1 VLSIPI
7 VNTNLVLTYSSQWA
21 AGRQDRPNWNAG
33 GIGLGGWSI
42 NALQRYD
49 TADGVLL
56 AGDGSWRFAT
66 GVALAAGGQAVPS
79 FDGSVAYV
87 FDAAGHHIRT
97 VDGRLGTT
105 LLTLSYDAA
114 GRLSSVD
121 GSVAGQP
128 AHLIVKRSD
137 QGAPTA
143 LIGMDGASTSMELD
157 ANGQLLSVRS
167 PSGVD
172 TAISWAPGGLVTS
185 ETDPVG
191 GVTRFTYDQA
201 GRLSSTT
208 DADRVAQISTR
219 STSAPRRVKARKPL

>member
-1 VLSIPI
+1 VPCDQQAAVLSIPI
-7 VNTNLVLTYSSQWA
+7 VNTNLALTYSSQWA

-56 AGDGSWRFAT
+56 AGDGSWRFAP

-114 GRLSSVD
+114 GRLSAID

-128 AHLIVKRSD
+128 RPPDRQTIRSGGAERAHR
-137 QGAPTA
+137 
-143 LIGMDGASTSMELD
+143 DGWRINID
-157 ANGQLLSVRS
+157 A
-167 PSGVD
+167 
-172 TAISWAPGGLVTS
+172 
-185 ETDPVG
+185 
-191 GVTRFTYDQA
+191 A
-201 GRLSSTT
+201 GR
-208 DADRVAQISTR
+208 
-219 STSAPRRVKARKPL
+219 